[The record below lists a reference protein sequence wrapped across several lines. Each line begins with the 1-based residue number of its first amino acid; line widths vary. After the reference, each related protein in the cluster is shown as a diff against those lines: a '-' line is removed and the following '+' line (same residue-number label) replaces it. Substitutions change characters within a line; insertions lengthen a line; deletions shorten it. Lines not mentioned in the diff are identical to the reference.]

1 MIDDSSYQKAMEEAN
16 EVNTQALAELKRAD
30 GLQAELEKVN
40 NELRTE
46 GGSVVQAGD
55 DVC

>member
-1 MIDDSSYQKAMEEAN
+1 MIDYSTYQKAMEEAN

-30 GLQAELEKVN
+30 GLQAELEKIN